1 MNHAAHYERGCELAD
16 EADELLANSDKSG
29 FDTEYCL
36 RRAEVIAQMATA
48 RFKGAWVA
56 FMGADVD
63 AAQRLVEDAKQAK
76 GFPDLHITRMKDRP

>member
-1 MNHAAHYERGCELAD
+1 MNHAAHYARGCELAA
-16 EADELLANSDKSG
+16 EADELLANSDKPG

-36 RRAEVIAQMATA
+36 RRAEVAAQMATA

-56 FMGADVD
+56 CLEADVD

-76 GFPDLHITRMKDRP
+76 AFPDLHITRMKDRP

>member
-1 MNHAAHYERGCELAD
+1 MDYTAHYERACDLAD

-36 RRAEVIAQMATA
+36 RRAALVAEMAKARAQL
-48 RFKGAWVA
+48 AWVA

-63 AAQRLVEDAKQAK
+63 AAQRLVEDAKQSK